1 MALDSYQIEPE
12 LMAADYIKITR
23 ELNHGF
29 LFSAHAAVFRG
40 SPRECSPLIR
50 LNLK

>member
-29 LFSAHAAVFRG
+29 LFSERTLL
-40 SPRECSPLIR
+40 CSEVR
-50 LNLK
+50 LVSVLRTH